1 GVPGRW
7 RPKAP
12 WATSVGGMLRCRP
25 PTVKAR
31 TSRPGRPGRPRAG
44 RNRHLDL
51 TTLSSRLAMLWV
63 GKEDR
68 GMVKR
73 VLGGATTVR
82 TRRDR
87 SGARKPSQQIVT
99 AAAVI
104 MAAAIGVLTFGLG
117 LALVGSPWE
126 LHFAAHHLAAVAVA
140 FAGVTVAGLGVVVV
154 IEVLGGG
161 PHLRH
166 RH

>member
-1 GVPGRW
+1 
-7 RPKAP
+7 
-12 WATSVGGMLRCRP
+12 
-25 PTVKAR
+25 
-31 TSRPGRPGRPRAG
+31 
-44 RNRHLDL
+44 
-51 TTLSSRLAMLWV
+51 
-63 GKEDR
+63 
-68 GMVKR
+68 MVKR

-87 SGARKPSQQIVT
+87 SGARSGARSGTRKPSQQIVT